1 VTTLAAQSLLPMTK
15 EQHLDNLRE
24 QYISLSR
31 QYLVELQTGKS
42 IRDLKDIRDTIAVLV
57 GEIEVMENDI
67 ESAKRNKSITG

>member
-1 VTTLAAQSLLPMTK
+1 MTK
-15 EQHLDNLRE
+15 EEHLETLRE

-31 QYLVELQTGKS
+31 RYLVELQTGKS

-67 ESAKRNKSITG
+67 ESTSQTSKLRGKNA